1 MIAFTEAKTGAVDL
15 GLYRNRSVM
24 GGGWTRMG
32 VSPPKSR
39 EADLS
44 RKGCRQVVLNAIS
57 LWVSSFRVDRPKV
70 PLQGFSREPILI
82 LNE

>member
-1 MIAFTEAKTGAVDL
+1 
-15 GLYRNRSVM
+15 M

-32 VSPPKSR
+32 SPPKSC

-44 RKGCRQVVLNAIS
+44 RKGCRRVVLHAIF
-57 LWVSSFRVDRPKV
+57 LWVSSLRVDRPKV
-70 PLQGFSREPILI
+70 PLQGFSRESILI